1 VVVVTAKAPA
11 GGKIPE
17 SESGFQKAVIDLAHL
32 RGWICH
38 HARPAQT
45 NKGWRTPI
53 QGDAGFPDLVM
64 ARGSRVVVAELK
76 SDTGRVSPHQAE
88 WLARLSHA
96 LTDVHVWSPKDF
108 EAIKEVL
115 A

>member
-1 VVVVTAKAPA
+1 VTAKAPA

>member
-1 VVVVTAKAPA
+1 VTAKAPA
-11 GGKIPE
+11 GGNLPE
-17 SESGFQKAVIDLAHL
+17 SEAGFQQAVVDLAHWNKWL
-32 RGWICH
+32 VH

-45 NKGWRTPI
+45 NKGWRTAI

-64 ARGSRVVVAELK
+64 AKGSRVVVAELK

-96 LTDVHVWSPKDF
+96 LTDVHVWSPKDWP
-108 EAIKEVL
+108 AISEVL

>member
-1 VVVVTAKAPA
+1 MTAKAPA